1 MLKFCSKSPL
11 EPEKF
16 LRKSYKAFFLI
27 IICIFSSSAYSQAL
41 LDTSQFLPHRKDL
54 EEHLRKFYTKK
65 KEALKAEFQTK
76 NKYKFLRFLPSLGYN
91 FIQNTPIMIFSSSQI
106 ESYQNT
112 KATQKAKIQSIE
124 RVNEVDFN
132 EILNEVIQLRETL
145 KNRIDYYNSRVKN
158 FEIQKALFIEIIEK
172 QYKNREIPPS
182 EYLKQLKDFQ
192 TQLNLIEYEYFQILE
207 AKNTIL
213 IKSKVFKWSEL

>member
-1 MLKFCSKSPL
+1 
-11 EPEKF
+11 
-16 LRKSYKAFFLI
+16 
-27 IICIFSSSAYSQAL
+27 
-41 LDTSQFLPHRKDL
+41 
-54 EEHLRKFYTKK
+54 
-65 KEALKAEFQTK
+65 
-76 NKYKFLRFLPSLGYN
+76 
-91 FIQNTPIMIFSSSQI
+91 MIFSSSQI

-132 EILNEVIQLRETL
+132 EVLNEVIQLREIL

-158 FEIQKALFIEIIEK
+158 FDIQKALFIEIIEK
-172 QYKNREIPPS
+172 QYKNREILPS